1 MSRRPIE
8 DIAIRRDPVS
18 VGMAVAA
25 GGFAFASG
33 TTLAVI
39 GITSVFWSAVAI
51 AGISLALGFVSR
63 AIEKKAK
70 APDLGNFAFSAR
82 DRSLTVRQP
91 AGPWRVIYGS
101 VPRLGGT
108 LTFVGTSGASNEFL
122 HLVITLAGHQVE
134 TIDTMY
140 FDGEE
145 VPLDGS
151 GDATGKYANLVHVE
165 KNLGSADQ
173 AAFAGLI
180 AAGVGWTSAHRQRGR
195 AGAYVRLKW
204 DADKFGGI
212 PNITFD
218 MDGKNDVYDPRP
230 SPPTRAFTA
239 NWALCLADYLCD
251 TTRGLDAN
259 YASEIEE
266 TLLTAAANVA
276 DEQVSVAAGGSENR
290 YGTNGT
296 LTLDQKPVDIINAM
310 LSAGAGRLVKSGARW
325 RIHAGAWPGATGG
338 AWGDGDLR
346 GPIQVTGRIS
356 RRENFN
362 AVRGII
368 ASPDTQGQPAD
379 FPPVRNGLY
388 ETEDSDRA
396 TTFTSDSPF
405 DALLLD
411 DLPAPPAA
419 TALLFETTGT
429 LPDGLAPNTVF
440 YAVNDTETSIKVA
453 TSRANALAGTAIDIL
468 DGGTGTHTVRFGQA
482 VFKDIDLPF
491 TGSIPAAQRLAKIEL
506 ERARQPITVRL
517 PMKLR
522 AYAPLPGDV
531 IALTHDRFGWS
542 GKEFEVVERTLAAEP
557 GGLVGVDWVVRET
570 ASEVFDWSAGEETA
584 QDPAPDTNLPDPF
597 TVINPTG
604 LTVATVTN
612 LTQDQDV
619 LRQVAL
625 GWNAPADIFVT
636 SGGDIEVQWKLSS
649 SSGWQPSFTVKG
661 NQTLVILPPL
671 FDLGLSI
678 DVQIR
683 SINNIGR
690 TAQSWLGING
700 YEVGSSAAGVDS
712 RYDFGRFSDQPSPIT
727 SYDFGLFSDQPSP
740 ITSYDFGN
748 F

>member
-1 MSRRPIE
+1 
-8 DIAIRRDPVS
+8 V
-18 VGMAVAA
+18 
-25 GGFAFASG
+25 
-33 TTLAVI
+33 T
-39 GITSVFWSAVAI
+39 
-51 AGISLALGFVSR
+51 LALGFVSQ
-63 AIEKKAK
+63 ALAKKPK

-108 LTFVGTSGASNEFL
+108 LTFVGTSGSSNEFL
-122 HLVITLAGHQVE
+122 HLVITLSGHQVE
-134 TIDTMY
+134 TIGTLY

-151 GDATGKYANLVHVE
+151 GDAIGKYAGLVHVE
-165 KNLGSADQ
+165 KNLGTADQ
-173 AAFAGLI
+173 AAFAGLV

-195 AGAYVRLKW
+195 AGAYTRLKW

-218 MDGKNDVYDPRP
+218 IDGKNDVYDPRP
-230 SPPTRAFTA
+230 SPPARGFTA

-266 TLLTAAANVA
+266 TLLTAAANIA
-276 DEQVSVAAGGSENR
+276 DEQVQLSAGGTEDR
-290 YGTNGT
+290 YGMNGT

-325 RIHAGAWPGATGG
+325 RIHAGAWPGASGG

-356 RRENFN
+356 RRESFN

-368 ASPDTQGQPAD
+368 ASPDSNGQPAD

-388 ETEDSDRA
+388 ETQDSDRA
-396 TTFTSDSPF
+396 TTFSSDSPF

-429 LPDGLAPNTVF
+429 LPDGLAPDTVF
-440 YAVNDTETSIKVA
+440 YAVSDTETSIKVA
-453 TSRANALAGTAIDIL
+453 TTRANALAGTAIDIL
-468 DGGTGTHTVRFGQA
+468 DGGTGVHTVRFGQA

-491 TGSIPAAQRLAKIEL
+491 TSTIPGAQRLAKIEL

-542 GKEFEVVERTLAAEP
+542 GKEFEIVDRTLAAEP

-570 ASEVFDWSAGEETA
+570 ASAVYDWSAEETS
-584 QDPAPDTNLPDPF
+584 QDPAPDTNLPDPS
-597 TVINPTG
+597 TVANPTG
-604 LTVATVTN
+604 LTVATQTYVTQSGDVISQVG
-612 LTQDQDV
+612 LT
-619 LRQVAL
+619 
-625 GWNAPADIFVT
+625 WNAPADIFVT
-636 SGGDIEVQWKLSS
+636 SGGQIEVQWKFAASAT
-649 SSGWQPSFTVKG
+649 WRPSFTVPG
-661 NQTLVILPPL
+661 IQTFVTIPALL
-671 FDLGLSI
+671 DLGDLI
-678 DVQIR
+678 DVQLR
-683 SINNIGR
+683 SINNIGIR
-690 TAQSWLGING
+690 AASWLSVDD
-700 YEVGSSAAGVDS
+700 YEVGSTAEGVDS
-712 RYDFGRFSDQPSPIT
+712 
-727 SYDFGLFSDQPSP
+727 SYDFGFIAETPSP
-740 ITSYDFGN
+740 LTSWDFGAIADTPSPLTSYDYGSIA
-748 F
+748 